1 MQKSQINRLVLGDR
15 NTTFHHM
22 STIVRRRRNRISCII
37 NDVDKWIQNAAEVID
52 FIRKGFIHLFTSS
65 LASASLNPIP
75 PSQWQATLIEEE
87 RDILSLPVT
96 NVEIKEGLWSMKAY
110 KALGPNRLH
119 EGFF

>member
-1 MQKSQINRLVLGDR
+1 MQKSQIKRLVLGDR
-15 NTTFHHM
+15 NTALHHM

-87 RDILSLPVT
+87 KDILSLPVT